1 MSEASIVPGQSS
13 VNVDLTGRSALVTG
27 SASGIGRA
35 CAERLSRAGAA
46 VTVLDLDGDTAREV
60 AESIGGEAIRADL
73 SDYEVLGSLEID
85 TDIVVNNAG
94 LQHVAA
100 VEEFPPERFSMIL
113 RIMLE
118 APFRIVQKALPGMY
132 ERGWGRVINISSIH
146 GMVASPYKSA
156 YISAK
161 HGLEGF
167 SKTVA
172 LEGGT
177 RGVTSNCLCPA
188 YVRTPLVENQ
198 ISDQAS
204 THGISEDEVVEKIM
218 LTEPAIKRLI
228 EPAEG
233 TPLWE
238 PSEQLKEKARISNYM
253 DWLKDEKDL
262 SFSDYNELWEWSVGD
277 LDGFWASIWE
287 YCGIKA
293 SKPYERVLG
302 KREMPGAEWFPG
314 AELNYAEHVLR
325 HTTDRQ
331 DEPAI
336 LHQSELR
343 SLGEVSWG
351 ELQEKTATLAA
362 GLRELGVERGDRVAV
377 YLPNVPEAVIALLAC
392 ASIGAVWSSC
402 SPDFGAGSVVDRF
415 KQIEPKI
422 LIAVDGYRYGGK
434 DYDRIDVVARLQQEI
449 PTLQKTVVLPYLS
462 EDPDTG
468 PLEDVVM
475 WDELLAGHK
484 GAEISFEQVPFD
496 HPLWVL
502 YSSGTTGLP
511 KAIVHSQGGILIE
524 HLKKAVLH
532 LDLEPDDRFFW
543 FTTTGW
549 MMWNLVVAGL
559 LTGSTILLYDGN
571 PGHPDMN
578 VLWEFAEKT
587 GVTCFGTSATCSTAC
602 IKADIEPG
610 KDFDLASLKSI
621 GSTGSPL
628 PPEGFEW
635 AYEHVKEDLWLFSTS
650 GGTDMCTAFVGGV
663 PLLPVRAGE
672 LQARSLG
679 AKVEAFDEEG
689 NPQVDDVGE
698 LVITE
703 PMPSMPIYF
712 WNDPEGERY
721 RESYFDVY
729 PGVWRH
735 GDWIKVKENG
745 ACVIYGRSDS
755 TINRGGIRMGTS
767 EIYSAV
773 DKVEEVAD
781 SLVVDV
787 PREGGSS
794 FMPLFVVLQE
804 GVELDDDLKYKI
816 KRSIKDN
823 ASPRH
828 VPNEIFA
835 VSDIPR
841 TLNGKKLEVPVKKI
855 LSGTPPEEAASKE
868 SLSNPETLDRFAE
881 LAGNM

>member
-1 MSEASIVPGQSS
+1 
-13 VNVDLTGRSALVTG
+13 VT
-27 SASGIGRA
+27 
-35 CAERLSRAGAA
+35 E
-46 VTVLDLDGDTAREV
+46 T
-60 AESIGGEAIRADL
+60 
-73 SDYEVLGSLEID
+73 
-85 TDIVVNNAG
+85 
-94 LQHVAA
+94 
-100 VEEFPPERFSMIL
+100 
-113 RIMLE
+113 
-118 APFRIVQKALPGMY
+118 
-132 ERGWGRVINISSIH
+132 
-146 GMVASPYKSA
+146 
-156 YISAK
+156 
-161 HGLEGF
+161 
-167 SKTVA
+167 
-172 LEGGT
+172 
-177 RGVTSNCLCPA
+177 
-188 YVRTPLVENQ
+188 
-198 ISDQAS
+198 
-204 THGISEDEVVEKIM
+204 
-218 LTEPAIKRLI
+218 
-228 EPAEG
+228 AEG

-238 PSEQLKEKARISNYM
+238 PSDELKENARITDYM
-253 DWLKDEKDL
+253 EWLKAEKDL
-262 SFSDYNELWEWSVGD
+262 SFGDYNELWEWSVTD
-277 LDGFWASIWE
+277 LDGFWSSVWE
-287 YCGIKA
+287 YCDIKA
-293 SKPYERVLG
+293 SKPYKRVLG
-302 KREMPGAEWFPG
+302 ERMMPGTEWFPG
-314 AELNYAEHVLR
+314 TELNYAEHIFR
-325 HTTDRQ
+325 HATQRP

-336 LHQSELR
+336 LHQSEVR
-343 SLGEVSWG
+343 PLGEVSWA
-351 ELQEKTATLAA
+351 ELQEKTAALAA
-362 GLRELGVERGDRVAV
+362 GLREMGVGRGDRVAA
-377 YLPNVPEAVIALLAC
+377 YLPNISEAVIALLAC

-415 KQIEPKI
+415 EQIEPEV
-422 LIAVDGYRYGGK
+422 LLAVDGYRYGGR
-434 DYDRIDVVARLQQEI
+434 DYDRIDVVAKLQDEI

-462 EDPDTG
+462 GDPDTST
-468 PLEDVVM
+468 LQNVVM
-475 WDELLAGHK
+475 WDDLLAGRQ
-484 GAEISFEQVPFD
+484 GAELAFEQVPFD

-524 HLKKAVLH
+524 HLKKVVLH
-532 LDLEPDDRFFW
+532 IDLGPDDRFFW

-559 LTGSTILLYDGN
+559 LSGSTILLYDGN
-571 PGHPDMN
+571 PGYPDMN

-587 GVTCFGTSATCSTAC
+587 GMTCFGTSASYITAC
-602 IKADIEPG
+602 MKADIEPG
-610 KDFDLASLKSI
+610 RDFDLTNLTSI

-650 GGTDMCTAFVGGV
+650 GGTDLCTAFVGGI

-735 GDWIKVKENG
+735 GDWIKVKDNG

-787 PREGGSS
+787 PRDGGSS

-804 GVELDDDLKYKI
+804 GVELDEDLKNTI
-816 KRSIKDN
+816 KESIKEN
-823 ASPRH
+823 TSPRH

-835 VSDIPR
+835 VSDIPK

-855 LSGTPPEEAASKE
+855 LSGTPPEKAASKE
-868 SLSNPETLDRFAE
+868 SLSNPESLDRFVE